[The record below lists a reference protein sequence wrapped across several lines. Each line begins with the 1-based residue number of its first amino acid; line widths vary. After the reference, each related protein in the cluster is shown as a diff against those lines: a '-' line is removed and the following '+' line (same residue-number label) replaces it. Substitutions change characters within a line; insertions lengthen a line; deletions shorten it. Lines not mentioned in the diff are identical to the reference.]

1 MSLDSAP
8 ALQAFDWTARGSDGR
23 HRKGATRAANK
34 NEVIAILRDEGLFPI
49 QVQPSGAAA
58 RPAAAKKARSP
69 RKGAKETGPAKL
81 TLAET
86 DMFVGRLAKL
96 VGMGIT
102 LDRALGFMEDAPDA
116 KGKTLHI
123 AQAASALRR
132 ATREGTPLS
141 DALRD
146 TAGWDDVASL
156 SLIRAAEVSGDLPKA
171 LMSVKQIF
179 ETRLALLRKLG
190 TGLIYPAILIVVA
203 VISVGLVMIGII
215 PEFRP
220 IVEGRM
226 EAIPV
231 LGRAVFALSAWLE
244 TAWLMLLPGLLLLG
258 CGIAWLYKKG
268 RLMPVLMRLAL
279 WLPFSRSLLL
289 RTGMVR
295 ALHVLGTLLSRGVV
309 VSEAMQTLA
318 RGADGP
324 LQGAFEDVSKR
335 IEGGD
340 PLWEALRET
349 QLAPAD
355 AIEMIRIGEE
365 AGDLPAMILRSA
377 EDLRAAADRD
387 LERAMLLFQP
397 ALIVIVGLL
406 IGVSLYALFSAISAV
421 NQVSF

>member
-1 MSLDSAP
+1 MSADLS
-8 ALQAFDWTARGSDGR
+8 FDWTARGPDGR
-23 HRKGATRAANK
+23 HRKGATQAASRAA
-34 NEVIAILRDEGLFPI
+34 VIAGLRDAGLFPI
-49 QVQPSGAAA
+49 EVRPAGGTAKAKAKTPVSKGGRAKAATAAA
-58 RPAAAKKARSP
+58 H
-69 RKGAKETGPAKL
+69 KL

-102 LDRALGFMEDAPDA
+102 LDRALGFIEEAPEA

-123 AQAASALRR
+123 AQTAAALRR
-132 ATREGTPLS
+132 VTREGTPLS
-141 DALRD
+141 DALQQE
-146 TAGWDDVASL
+146 AGWDDVASI

-171 LMSVKQIF
+171 LISVKQIF

-203 VISVGLVMIGII
+203 LISVGLVMIAII

-220 IVEGRM
+220 IVAGRM
-226 EAIPV
+226 DAIPF
-231 LGRAVFALSAWLE
+231 LGRVVFAISAWLE

-258 CGIAWLYKKG
+258 CALAWLYKKG

-279 WLPFSRSLLL
+279 WLPFSRKLLL

-309 VSEAMQTLA
+309 VSQAMKTLA
-318 RGADGP
+318 DGAAGP
-324 LQGAFEDVSKR
+324 LKSAFETVSHR

-340 PLWEALRET
+340 PLWEALADT
-349 QLAPAD
+349 HLAPAD

-365 AGDLPAMILRSA
+365 AGDLPNMILRSA
-377 EDLRAAADRD
+377 EDLRAASDRD

>member
-1 MSLDSAP
+1 MALD
-8 ALQAFDWTARGSDGR
+8 QATATDVFEWTARSTDGR
-23 HRKGATRAANK
+23 HRKGTTRAASK
-34 NEVIAILRDEGLFPI
+34 AEVIALLREEGLFPI
-49 QVQPSGAAA
+49 QVRPTGGAVAPAA
-58 RPAAAKKARSP
+58 QKKGASHRAPVAAAKRRLS
-69 RKGAKETGPAKL
+69 L
-81 TLAET
+81 TET

-96 VGMGIT
+96 VSMGIT
-102 LDRALGFMEDAPDA
+102 LDRALGFIEEAPEA

-123 AQAASALRR
+123 AGLAGDLRR
-132 ATREGTPLS
+132 VTREGTPLS

-146 TAGWDDVASL
+146 TGGWDDVASL
-156 SLIRAAEVSGDLPKA
+156 SLIRAAETSGDLPKA
-171 LMSVKQIF
+171 LTSVKQIL
-179 ETRLALLRKLG
+179 ETRLSLLRKLG
-190 TGLIYPAILIVVA
+190 TGLIYPAILIFVA
-203 VISVGLVMIGII
+203 LISVGLVMIGII

-220 IVEGRM
+220 IVAGRM
-226 EAIPV
+226 DAIPF
-231 LGRAVFALSAWLE
+231 LGRMVFALSAWLE
-244 TAWLMLLPGLLLLG
+244 TAWLLLLPLALLAG
-258 CGIAWLYKKG
+258 CGVAWLYKKG
-268 RLMPVLMRLAL
+268 RLMPALMRLAL
-279 WLPFSRSLLL
+279 WLPLSRKLLL

-318 RGADGP
+318 QGADGP
-324 LQGAFEDVSKR
+324 LRHAFLEVSTK

-340 PLWEALRET
+340 PLWEALSET
-349 QLAPAD
+349 GHAPAD

-377 EDLRAAADRD
+377 EDLRASADRD

>member
-1 MSLDSAP
+1 MSAELS
-8 ALQAFDWTARGSDGR
+8 FDWTARGPDGR
-23 HRKGATRAANK
+23 HRKGATRARNRAA
-34 NEVIAILRDEGLFPI
+34 VIAALRDEGLFPI
-49 QVQPSGAAA
+49 EV
-58 RPAAAKKARSP
+58 RP
-69 RKGAKETGPAKL
+69 TGPAANTAAPVSDKIQKAQTASAQVL
-81 TLAET
+81 SLAEN

-102 LDRALGFMEDAPDA
+102 LDRALGFIEEAPGA

-123 AQAASALRR
+123 AQVAAALRKT
-132 ATREGTPLS
+132 TREGTPLS
-141 DALRD
+141 DALRTD
-146 TAGWDDVASL
+146 AGWDDVACL

-171 LMSVKQIF
+171 LTSVKQIF

-203 VISVGLVMIGII
+203 LVSVGLVMIGII

-226 EAIPV
+226 DAIPF
-231 LGRAVFALSAWLE
+231 LGRAVFALSAWLQ
-244 TAWLMLLPGLLLLG
+244 TAWLILLPCLLLLG
-258 CGIAWLYKKG
+258 CAIAWLYKKG
-268 RLMPVLMRLAL
+268 RLMPALSALAL
-279 WLPFSRSLLL
+279 RLPFTRKLLL

-295 ALHVLGTLLSRGVV
+295 SLHVLGTLLLRGVV
-309 VSEAMQTLA
+309 VSRAMQTLA
-318 RGADGP
+318 QGADGP
-324 LQGAFEDVSKR
+324 LKKAFETVSTR

-340 PLWEALRET
+340 PLWEALSDT
-349 QLAPAD
+349 GLAPAD

-365 AGDLPAMILRSA
+365 AGDLPNMILRSA
-377 EDLRAAADRD
+377 EDLRASADRD

>member
-1 MSLDSAP
+1 MSLDNAP
-8 ALQAFDWTARGSDGR
+8 ALHPFEWTARSTDGR
-23 HRKGATRAANK
+23 HRKGAMRAASK
-34 NEVIAILRDEGLFPI
+34 ADVIAQLRAEGLFPI
-49 QVQPSGAAA
+49 QVQPAGGVAKAV
-58 RPAAAKKARSP
+58 PKKARAAQKSADP
-69 RKGAKETGPAKL
+69 SAVRKL

-96 VGMGIT
+96 TQMGIT
-102 LDRALGFMEDAPDA
+102 LDRALGFIEDAPQA

-123 AQAASALRR
+123 AQTASTLRR
-132 ATREGTPLS
+132 ATREGTPFS
-141 DALRD
+141 DALR
-146 TAGWDDVASL
+146 THAGWDDVASL
-156 SLIRAAEVSGDLPKA
+156 SLLRAAEVSGDLPKA
-171 LMSVKQIF
+171 LHSVKQIF

-203 VISVGLVMIGII
+203 MISVGLVMIAII

-226 EAIPV
+226 DAIPF

-244 TAWLMLLPGLLLLG
+244 TLWMLLLPAAALG
-258 CGIAWLYKKG
+258 IGIMFWLYRKG
-268 RLMPVLMRLAL
+268 RLMPALMRVAL
-279 WLPFSRSLLL
+279 WVPFSRALIL

-295 ALHVLGTLLSRGVV
+295 ALHVLGTLLTRGVV

-318 RGADGP
+318 TGADGP
-324 LQGAFEDVSKR
+324 LRAAFLGVSKR

-340 PLWEALRET
+340 PLWEALMET
-349 QLAPAD
+349 RLAPPD

-377 EDLRAAADRD
+377 EDLRAHADRD